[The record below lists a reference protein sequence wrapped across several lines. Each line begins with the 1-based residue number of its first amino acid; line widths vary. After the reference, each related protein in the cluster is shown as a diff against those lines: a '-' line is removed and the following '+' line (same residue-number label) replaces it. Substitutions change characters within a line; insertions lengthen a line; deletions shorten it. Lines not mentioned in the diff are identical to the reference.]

1 MTNGNEGG
9 TENGENPETDSPLNK
24 FEILEKLELVVA
36 ETEKIAKSHKRKFD
50 EITEKLQ
57 AIEGSVS
64 KISKLDKKLDSKKE
78 FVLKHVIKNAKN
90 WKEGDWSQSKE
101 EEHFNLKWHIDI
113 GSEGGHLGFFVL
125 CKPTATTGDLW
136 SIDSKLEFK
145 MMGDD
150 YSNVIKTMTNCFGRE
165 DIGGFDSFLT
175 WEDVGYQHID
185 DDLIVEVKVEILEIT
200 GSRKK
205 KIRDF
210 GESQKDVSDVV
221 LVVQDTKFYVLKMFL
236 ALQSSYF
243 KSLFF
248 GKFDESEMK
257 EIKLN
262 GIEIDDFQN
271 FLELI
276 HGESSI
282 DDDTVTGI
290 LQLADMYDA
299 PTAIRRCEEFL
310 LKNSEK
316 TIVQKLQLALRC
328 NLKNLKNKCLSE
340 VTTISHIESIL
351 AADLP
356 EMDLSTSQTLLRKS
370 VAFSNK

>member
-1 MTNGNEGG
+1 MMGNDYS
-9 TENGENPETDSPLNK
+9 TVTK
-24 FEILEKLELVVA
+24 TMIMCF
-36 ETEKIAKSHKRKFD
+36 ETE
-50 EITEKLQ
+50 
-57 AIEGSVS
+57 
-64 KISKLDKKLDSKKE
+64 
-78 FVLKHVIKNAKN
+78 
-90 WKEGDWSQSKE
+90 
-101 EEHFNLKWHIDI
+101 
-113 GSEGGHLGFFVL
+113 
-125 CKPTATTGDLW
+125 
-136 SIDSKLEFK
+136 
-145 MMGDD
+145 
-150 YSNVIKTMTNCFGRE
+150 GRY
-165 DIGGFDSFLT
+165 GFDNFLE
-175 WEDVGYQHID
+175 WDDIDYHLID
-185 DDLIVEVKVEILEIT
+185 DNLNVEVKVEILT
-200 GSRKK
+200 MNGFGKK

-328 NLKNLKNKCLSE
+328 NLEDLKSTCLSE
-340 VTTISHIESIL
+340 VTTISDIESIMT
-351 AADLP
+351 ADLF
-356 EMDLSTSQTLLRKS
+356 EMDLSTSQALLQKS
-370 VAFSNK
+370 IAFSKK